1 MKVNKIETYTCDV
14 CGKTYNDKA
23 AALKCEEE
31 CKRQKNLKLEQDARL
46 TKIQAAFKQLA
57 DDIVSYTNDYNEY
70 PVLSATVNLP
80 DSFTIDKQEP
90 EYKNKRSSHYYNF
103 NDFLDH
109 FMF

>member
-1 MKVNKIETYTCDV
+1 MKVNKIETYTCDI

-23 AALKCEEE
+23 AALKCEED
-31 CKRQKNLKLEQDARL
+31 CKRQKNLKLEKDARL

-57 DDIVSYTNDYNEY
+57 DDIVNYTTDYNEY

-80 DSFTIDKQEP
+80 DITDIDKQEP
-90 EYKNKRSSHYYNF
+90 ESKHKRSSRYDSL
-103 NDFLDH
+103 NDFLNH

>member
-23 AALKCEEE
+23 AALRCEED
-31 CKRQKNLKLEQDARL
+31 CKRQKNLKLEKDARL

-57 DDIVSYTNDYNEY
+57 DDIVNYTTDYNEY
-70 PVLSATVNLP
+70 PVLGVTVNLP
-80 DSFTIDKQEP
+80 DITDSDKQEP
-90 EYKNKRSSHYYNF
+90 ESKHKRPSRYDSL
-103 NDFLDH
+103 NDFLNH

>member
-57 DDIVSYTNDYNEY
+57 DDIVNYTNDYNEY

-80 DSFTIDKQEP
+80 DNFIINKQEP
-90 EYKNKRSSHYYNF
+90 ESKNKRSSHFCNF

>member
-23 AALKCEEE
+23 AALKCEED

-57 DDIVSYTNDYNEY
+57 DDIVNYTTDYNEY
-70 PVLSATVNLP
+70 PVLGATVNLP
-80 DSFTIDKQEP
+80 DITDIDKS
-90 EYKNKRSSHYYNF
+90 KHKRSSRYDSL
-103 NDFLDH
+103 NDFLNH

>member
-1 MKVNKIETYTCDV
+1 MKVNKIETYTCDI

-57 DDIVSYTNDYNEY
+57 DDIVNYTNDYNEY

-80 DSFTIDKQEP
+80 DSFTINKQEP
-90 EYKNKRSSHYYNF
+90 ESKNKRSSRYCNF